1 MSSSTRGR
9 GEHDWNTGST
19 VVTDPEYLSIL
30 SILLVTTDTEYT
42 VAVTDPDCIIYEWGQ
57 WAHSGCWAVG
67 TLSDPDREDVI
78 GTV

>member
-1 MSSSTRGR
+1 M
-9 GEHDWNTGST
+9 
-19 VVTDPEYLSIL
+19 SIL